1 MSKTVFIN
9 SLGYLA
15 SPYIKDATLP
25 LEISEAEYSK
35 TRTFGNA
42 EAWKWNFETK
52 TFELVQTPSINALR
66 FERQLECFSI
76 INRGYSWYRTL
87 TEKQLAELDEWYQK
101 WLDVTETSEIPKM
114 PEWLH

>member
-35 TRTFGNA
+35 TRTFRNA
-42 EAWKWNFETK
+42 EAWK
-52 TFELVQTPSINALR
+52 
-66 FERQLECFSI
+66 
-76 INRGYSWYRTL
+76 
-87 TEKQLAELDEWYQK
+87 
-101 WLDVTETSEIPKM
+101 
-114 PEWLH
+114 